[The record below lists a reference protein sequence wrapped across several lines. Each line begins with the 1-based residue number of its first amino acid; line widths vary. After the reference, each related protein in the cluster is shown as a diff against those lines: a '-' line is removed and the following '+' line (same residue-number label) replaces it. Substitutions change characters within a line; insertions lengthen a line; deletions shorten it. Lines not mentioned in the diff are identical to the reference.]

1 MEKKS
6 ALFLILTI
14 TLFFSV
20 SLALGAENQV
30 HVVKLEGVID
40 PTLASYFDRWLK
52 EAERTD
58 SPIVVLLDTPGGLDT
73 SMREIIKGIL
83 NSKVPVI
90 VYVYP
95 SGARAASAGCFITL
109 SAHIAAMAPGTNIG
123 AAHPVN
129 LFSSESTSVVNE
141 KVVNDAVA
149 YIRTICEK
157 RGRNSDWAE
166 KAVRKSVS
174 ATEKEALHLNVV
186 DVVASNIDE
195 LLKKIDGKVV
205 EVFRGKKYV
214 LKTKGARLIHHNMN
228 FIDRILHTLSNPTI
242 AYLLL
247 IIGFYGL
254 IYEFAN
260 PGIGFAG
267 IGGTILIILSL
278 YALNLL
284 SANMAAIALIILGI
298 ILFVAEAFTPGFG
311 LLAGGGIVSF
321 IIGSLFLFERGI
333 AFSPYYMTA
342 VISASLI
349 TFVFITIV
357 VSAAIKAQRR
367 RVVTG
372 KEGMKGLKGKAYS
385 DLKPEG
391 SVFVRGEIWKAES
404 IDGNIAKGEEIEVV
418 EVEGLKLIVRR
429 PERK

>member
-1 MEKKS
+1 MILII
-6 ALFLILTI
+6 ALF
-14 TLFFSV
+14 FAVSV
-20 SLALGAENQV
+20 ALGAEDKI
-30 HVVKLEGVID
+30 HLVKLEGVID
-40 PTLASYFDRWLK
+40 PSLASYFERSLK

-58 SPIVVLLDTPGGLDT
+58 SPILVLLDTPGGLDT
-73 SMREIIKGIL
+73 SMRQIIKDIL

-95 SGARAASAGCFITL
+95 SGARAASAGCFIAL
-109 SAHIAAMAPGTNIG
+109 SANIAAMAPGTNIG

-129 LFSSESTSVVNE
+129 LFSGESTSVVDE
-141 KVVNDAVA
+141 KVVNDAAA
-149 YIRTICEK
+149 YIRSICEK

-166 KAVRKSVS
+166 MAVRKNAS
-174 ATEKEALHLNVV
+174 ATEKEALQLNVI
-186 DVVASNIDE
+186 DVVASSIDE
-195 LLKKIDGKVV
+195 LLQEIDGTVV
-205 EVFRGKKYV
+205 EVYQGKKYI
-214 LKTKGARLIHHNMN
+214 LKTKNSRLIQHNMN
-228 FIDRILHTLSNPTI
+228 LIDRILHTLSNPTI

-278 YALNLL
+278 YALHIL
-284 SANMAAIALIILGI
+284 SANMAAIALIILGVV
-298 ILFVAEAFTPGFG
+298 LFVAEAFTPGFG

-321 IIGSLFLFERGI
+321 IVGSLFLFERGV
-333 AFSPYYMTA
+333 AFSSSYLTA

-349 TFVFITIV
+349 TLIFISIV

-372 KEGMKGLKGKAYS
+372 KEGMRGLKGKAYS
-385 DLKPEG
+385 DLKPDG
-391 SVFVRGEIWKAES
+391 RVFVRGEIWKAES
-404 IDGNIAKGEEIEVV
+404 VDGNIEKGEEIEVV